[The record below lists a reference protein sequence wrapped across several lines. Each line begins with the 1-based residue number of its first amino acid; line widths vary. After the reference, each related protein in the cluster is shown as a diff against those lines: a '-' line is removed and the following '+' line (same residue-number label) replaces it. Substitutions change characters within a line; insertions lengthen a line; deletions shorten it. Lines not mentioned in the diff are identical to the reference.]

1 MRKMFKV
8 LILILCI
15 TKFAFA
21 KEIEIEDKWK
31 EFKTNFY
38 KTYNSFKEEQYRK
51 QIWIKNLK
59 YVESFELLNPN
70 STFKVQINEL
80 SDRETSV
87 SFN

>member
-1 MRKMFKV
+1 MFKV

-15 TKFAFA
+15 TKFAFS

-59 YVESFELLNPN
+59 YLESFELLNPN

-80 SDRETSV
+80 SDRETCV
-87 SFN
+87 S

>member
-1 MRKMFKV
+1 MFRS

-87 SFN
+87 S

>member
-1 MRKMFKV
+1 M
-8 LILILCI
+8 ILCI
-15 TKFAFA
+15 TKFTFS
-21 KEIEIEDKWK
+21 KEIEIEEKWN

-38 KTYNSFKEEQYRK
+38 KNYNSFKEEQYRK

>member
-1 MRKMFKV
+1 MFKSI
-8 LILILCI
+8 ILILCI
-15 TKFAFA
+15 TKFAFL
-21 KEIEIEDKWK
+21 KEIKIEEKWK

-38 KTYNSFKEEQYRK
+38 KNYNSFKEEQYRK

-59 YVESFELLNPN
+59 YIESFELLNPN

>member
-1 MRKMFKV
+1 MFKSI
-8 LILILCI
+8 ILILCI
-15 TKFAFA
+15 TKFTFSN
-21 KEIEIEDKWK
+21 EIKIEEKWK

-38 KTYNSFKEEQYRK
+38 KNYNSFKEEQYRK

-59 YVESFELLNPN
+59 YIESFELLNPN